1 MIAIEKISLAQYQKD
16 RLDTAPGTQMTLPQL
31 EEEYAGII
39 LPRRGTLVSA
49 GYDFHTPFSLTLEP
63 GETLVVPTGLRAIM
77 EDDMWLGIYI
87 RSSLGFK
94 YGVRLVNSVAVI
106 DADYAW
112 ADNEGH
118 LKIGIY
124 NGGNKAIALKA
135 GDAFAQ
141 GIFQRYYRTDDD
153 EPINRRR
160 TGGFGSTNL

>member
-1 MIAIEKISLAQYQKD
+1 MIAIDRISPEQYRKD
-16 RLDTAPGTQMTLPQL
+16 RPGVAP
-31 EEEYAGII
+31 ERVDDEYSGIV

-49 GYDFHTPFSLTLEP
+49 GYDFHTPFSFTLRP
-63 GETLVVPTGLRAIM
+63 GETLVVPTGLRALM
-77 EDDMWLGIYI
+77 EDDMWLGLYI

-106 DADYAW
+106 DADYAL

-124 NGGNKAIALKA
+124 NGGDKPVSLKA

-141 GIFQRYYRTDDD
+141 GIFQKYYRTDDD
-153 EPINRRR
+153 EPVNRRR
-160 TGGFGSTNL
+160 TGGFGSTDQ

>member
-1 MIAIEKISLAQYQKD
+1 MIAIHKISLAQYQKD
-16 RLDTAPGTQMTLPQL
+16 RLAMPGVQVTASQI
-31 EEEYAGII
+31 EEEYAGIVI
-39 LPRRGTLVSA
+39 PRRGTLVSA
-49 GYDFHTPFSLTLEP
+49 GYDFHTPFDFALEP
-63 GETLVVPTGLRAIM
+63 GQVLVVPTGLRAVM

-124 NGGNKAIALKA
+124 NGGDAAVKLKA

-141 GIFQRYYRTDDD
+141 GICHKYFRTYDD
-153 EPINRRR
+153 EPVNRRR
-160 TGGFGSTNL
+160 TGGFGSTNR

>member
-39 LPRRGTLVSA
+39 LPRRRDACISWIRFSHTL
-49 GYDFHTPFSLTLEP
+49 FLNP
-63 GETLVVPTGLRAIM
+63 GAWRNSRGPHGLRAIM

-124 NGGNKAIALKA
+124 NGGNQAIALKA